1 MTLGFK
7 CVRTHSFCKLARAW
21 RTQENL
27 CAHKIAQARTGPHKN
42 VFAAPEISGRSA
54 ILSRVVSDIQL
65 NLHRI
70 EQIAINQMPN
80 LQFCIEKSIRNQ
92 SENEYTGWRRKI

>member
-1 MTLGFK
+1 MAYSGKF
-7 CVRTHSFCKLARAW
+7 VRAQNCSG
-21 RTQENL
+21 
-27 CAHKIAQARTGPHKN
+27 AHRPAQN